1 VLLASPRTTRTWPRT
16 SAGRSRAALA
26 GGAALAVALAA
37 CLAEVLA
44 HPLHE
49 TLTWFD
55 LRVYAAAGRTA
66 VHSPAMLYT
75 WQMVP
80 GFRFTYTPFAAVLFA
95 AWAWVPWG
103 VLTWLMTAGS
113 AAALGMAVW
122 FTLGGLGWRG
132 RGQQSVGAGKAERR
146 RRLGGTLAVTAAA
159 LWTEPVQRALHL
171 GQVELLLM
179 ALVIWDL
186 CQPGRRWWRGA
197 GVGLAAGIKLV
208 PLIFIPYLALTR
220 QYRQAAT
227 AAVTFAILA
236 AAGFTV
242 LPQASWQWWFGADFL
257 RAERTGFVGFLANQS
272 LRGMFTRTSGS
283 LAGGLWWW
291 LAAAALAG
299 VAGLVTAAR
308 LHRAGRPVHGW
319 LTCALTGLLVS
330 PVSWDHHWVW
340 VAPGLA
346 VLADAAVRARRG
358 ARWACWALGGAVAV
372 VFGAWP
378 MVGRPGPLVPWGL
391 IWYAPGSPGTAG
403 SHPWSSEYHWH
414 GLTWLAGNLY
424 TLAGLALLAGLAV
437 LARGD
442 DPPGTPRW
450 PQDPV
455 TPSRRLGR
463 WPGRERQVSG
473 SEAPFPSWSTR
484 LVPLPPAGT
493 GRSAAAPTAA
503 PAAGC
508 PAPRR

>member
-1 VLLASPRTTRTWPRT
+1 MPLAK
-16 SAGRSRAALA
+16 
-26 GGAALAVALAA
+26 GGAALALALAG

-55 LRVYAAAGRTA
+55 LRVYAAAGRA
-66 VHSPAMLYT
+66 AAHSPAMLYA

-80 GFRFTYTPFAAVLFA
+80 GFRFTYTPFAAVVFA
-95 AWAWVPWG
+95 AWAWLPWT
-103 VLTWLMTAGS
+103 VLTWLMTAAS
-113 AAALGMAVW
+113 VAALGLSVW
-122 FTLGGLGWRG
+122 CTLSALGWRD
-132 RGQQSVGAGKAERR
+132 RR
-146 RRLGGTLAVTAAA
+146 RVGGALAVTAAA

-179 ALVIWDL
+179 ALVVWDL
-186 CQPGRRWWRGA
+186 CQPGRRRWRGA
-197 GVGLAAGIKLV
+197 GIGLAAGIKLV

-227 AAVTFAILA
+227 AAVTFAITA
-236 AAGFTV
+236 AAGFAV

-272 LRGMFTRTSGS
+272 LRGVFTRTSGS
-283 LAGGLWWW
+283 LAGGVGWW

-299 VAGLVTAAR
+299 AAGLVTAAR

-346 VLADAAVRARRG
+346 VLADAAVRARW
-358 ARWACWALGGAVAV
+358 AAQWACWALAGAVAV

-378 MVGRPGPLVPWGL
+378 MLGRPGPLVPWGL
-391 IWYAPGSPGTAG
+391 IWYAPGSPGAAG
-403 SHPWSSEYHWH
+403 SHPWSSEYHWQ

-424 TLAGLALLAGLAV
+424 TLAGLALLAV
-437 LARGD
+437 LSVVAHRCAA
-442 DPPGTPRW
+442 PR
-450 PQDPV
+450 
-455 TPSRRLGR
+455 
-463 WPGRERQVSG
+463 VSG

-493 GRSAAAPTAA
+493 GRSAAVPTAA

-508 PAPRR
+508 PSPRR